1 MPARSSSVRAIST
14 ATENMTY
21 QPFEFL
27 LLIIKN
33 GRWSCCTSSLVALF
47 FWKMD
52 RQQEAYNIIL
62 PGRWYTANGLVWA
75 LSDLKF
81 HWIREDAYLLAW
93 PTVPE
98 FIGRW
103 SSWIIEV
110 NFLNILQWEKE
121 IGHQW
126 WRDVFEHQYYAIYGI
141 CFYRLVPCRK
151 LIADR

>member
-1 MPARSSSVRAIST
+1 MPARSSSVRGIST
-14 ATENMTY
+14 ATENMTD

-27 LLIIKN
+27 RPMIKIAD
-33 GRWSCCTSSLVALF
+33 GVVLVHRLPC

-52 RQQEAYNIIL
+52 RQQVAYNIIL
-62 PGRWYTANGLVWA
+62 PGRWCTADGPVWA
-75 LSDLKF
+75 LADLNF
-81 HWIREDAYLLAW
+81 HWIREGAYLLAW

-98 FIGRW
+98 FIGHW